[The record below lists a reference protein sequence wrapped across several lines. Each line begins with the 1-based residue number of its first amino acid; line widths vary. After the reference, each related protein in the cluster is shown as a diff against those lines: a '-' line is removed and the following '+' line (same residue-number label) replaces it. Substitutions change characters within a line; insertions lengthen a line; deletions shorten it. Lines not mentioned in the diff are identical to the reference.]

1 MLFHEIY
8 GLYFQAVS
16 AALAEATEGTLT
28 AGRLEE
34 IVRERAFGESVL
46 RLPAALKTWP
56 LLDGTLRTPL
66 RYKPAMPLRDRKSV
80 V

>member
-46 RLPAALKTWP
+46 RLPVALKTWP

-66 RYKPAMPLRDRKSV
+66 RYKPAMPLSLAGL
-80 V
+80 